1 MFRFSIENWLII
13 SVLTLWLST
22 QTAVVFSADSLSA
35 NQSIFYSNNEITI
48 NNTIKYTGPI
58 YAFAMSIFLPKNVF
72 FMAFDTN
79 SQPVIQ
85 PSVGDAGT
93 VEFVWI
99 KPPESPFQLKYTVKS
114 TTTKGNIQ
122 SRVTYRRMKGEIH
135 YNFPDVHL
143 ASAHGLNISR

>member
-1 MFRFSIENWLII
+1 MFRFSNENWLII
-13 SVLTLWLST
+13 SVLTIWLST
-22 QTAVVFSADSLSA
+22 QTSLVFSADNMTA
-35 NQSIFYSNNEITI
+35 NQSISYSNNEITI
-48 NNTIKYTGPI
+48 NNTIKYTGSI

-85 PSVGDAGT
+85 PNVGDTGT

-99 KPPESPFQLKYTVKS
+99 KPPESPFHLKYSVKS
-114 TTTKGNIQ
+114 STTKGIIQ
-122 SRVTYRRMKGEIH
+122 SRVTYRKMKGEIH
-135 YNFPDVHL
+135 YNLPDVHI